1 MQTEVKTSEEI
12 YKYIIEHYSQ
22 DDTIVFGFSLH
33 FLNLSAY
40 YELLCLLK
48 AVYIHSYFIVGG
60 TYISQLCDHSFDSL
74 GDVDVIM
81 RGAGELPLKQILQRC
96 AINSKNFTDIP
107 NIIWKKDGT
116 YIVNELR
123 EDILLKHTEITPYR
137 PANIQQIYGNSELSI
152 LTSRGCPGG
161 CTYCIV
167 SGIYKG
173 HWYQREAIDII
184 REAEIAMQNQ
194 VYTIG
199 FFVDDC
205 FLTNKARALV
215 ICDLWHK
222 KIHIPFYFAARV
234 CDILQ
239 LSKEEIQF
247 LHACGCFRIEV
258 GFESFSSS
266 VLKRYGK
273 GVTAEQNQEAIFRI
287 REAKI
292 DIHADIILWDYEVT
306 VEELMVT
313 LKRLHDNRLFTTIHM
328 LQKLVPMSGTP
339 IYKKYR
345 KLDILFER
353 EGVWD
358 YSFKIPTIQMAY
370 NAVME
375 YKSRFYERIQRDEKL
390 IYTHNR
396 SMYLP
401 KDIVKGRLLIENL
414 HAISYRF
421 LIKILEEGQIEYVE
435 FALATAAKELNNIEI
450 EMKGWAKC

>member
-1 MQTEVKTSEEI
+1 MKVILINPSSSRYSLCRALPLGLCYLAAVANEIAEHTELIDAMQTEVKTSEEI

-199 FFVDDC
+199 FLWMIV
-205 FLTNKARALV
+205 FL
-215 ICDLWHK
+215 
-222 KIHIPFYFAARV
+222 P
-234 CDILQ
+234 
-239 LSKEEIQF
+239 
-247 LHACGCFRIEV
+247 
-258 GFESFSSS
+258 
-266 VLKRYGK
+266 
-273 GVTAEQNQEAIFRI
+273 I
-287 REAKI
+287 R
-292 DIHADIILWDYEVT
+292 L
-306 VEELMVT
+306 EL
-313 LKRLHDNRLFTTIHM
+313 
-328 LQKLVPMSGTP
+328 
-339 IYKKYR
+339 
-345 KLDILFER
+345 
-353 EGVWD
+353 
-358 YSFKIPTIQMAY
+358 
-370 NAVME
+370 
-375 YKSRFYERIQRDEKL
+375 
-390 IYTHNR
+390 
-396 SMYLP
+396 
-401 KDIVKGRLLIENL
+401 
-414 HAISYRF
+414 
-421 LIKILEEGQIEYVE
+421 
-435 FALATAAKELNNIEI
+435 
-450 EMKGWAKC
+450 